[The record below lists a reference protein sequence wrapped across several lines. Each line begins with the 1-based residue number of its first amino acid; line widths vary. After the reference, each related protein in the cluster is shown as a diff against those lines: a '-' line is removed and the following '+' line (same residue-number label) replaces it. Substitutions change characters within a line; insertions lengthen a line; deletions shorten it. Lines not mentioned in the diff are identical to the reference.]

1 MEATKNAM
9 QQQLSYQYSVSP
21 QVLNAMIGEAQE
33 DPRPCLKTCQVYPC
47 APWTRL
53 QVHMLVLS
61 AALAK
66 TVKKMNVEVWYV

>member
-1 MEATKNAM
+1 M
-9 QQQLSYQYSVSP
+9 QQQLTSYQYSVSP
-21 QVLNAMIGEAQE
+21 QVFDSMIGEAQE

-61 AALAK
+61 AAL
-66 TVKKMNVEVWYV
+66 VKSEKKNEC